1 MARKQPIIR
10 YGISLGIDTTDMARG
25 ARESNKVTRRL
36 NRDLGQAK
44 SANREYQHSLKTLTT
59 ALKEGAI
66 TKKEYNASL
75 QKELERR
82 NRLNGVTR
90 ARKLQMQK
98 EADAQRK
105 LNKQKRDEERQSK
118 KLEAQLNRETAARA
132 KRAQMLGGGMAGG
145 FSALGMGGASAGAA
159 RFAGNFGALGDMGLL
174 HTGALGLGAAG
185 AMGSFRV
192 IKDAI
197 DTYAQLE
204 SKLVDLKVLFGEEK
218 GESLGRQFKDLAKNT
233 ALTTTQLVTNAKTWA
248 SYGLTADGITKRLE
262 RLGTVAGGNSEK
274 FKALTIAF
282 AQVNAQGKLMGQE
295 KNQLINAGFSL
306 SEVAKVAGI
315 EMTDFAKAME
325 DGAITAEHVNQALV
339 NMTEEGGLFAGL
351 LEEKAK
357 TLEGQATIL
366 KSKWEEAYQSMGG
379 QSSYLVKYWNSASAA
394 LADYVK
400 DFSDWS
406 ASTRRDNG
414 EFGDVHNIHNAGSSS
429 GFGGSYSM
437 SGAYLDPGMGGG
449 LTVGRAG
456 DRTLTDNDALIK
468 KGLRLDREME
478 FLRGKTPGYMMRPAS
493 ADRYADLYDEQVAL
507 YGEGFDYSQREK
519 TAAEKKAEA
528 EAEAKKDEQNASF
541 LQFRRGMMF
550 KDTSKGG
557 YDEMSKQKM
566 MFDLLENLNSGK
578 WTERH
583 YKMGKSI
590 AEQYFKKLEQADKD
604 KEKKKKAEEAAELQ
618 KDRDR
623 RADQIIG
630 GVDGSSKYAGLT
642 KGAKALM
649 EKRDKKLEKIKNQE
663 RAKGFSGGIAGEGKE
678 YQLLGKI
685 RGEARDRAEDKKH
698 KSKMEK
704 MTDRIN
710 KNTAN
715 QLKALHKQNKLLVP
729 QNQGQAVP

>member
-44 SANREYQHSLKTLTT
+44 AANREYQHSLKTLTT

-90 ARKLQMQK
+90 ARKIQMQK
-98 EADAQRK
+98 EAEAQRK

-118 KLEAQLNRETAARA
+118 KLEMQLNRENAARA

-145 FSALGMGGASAGAA
+145 FSALGMGGPAAGAA
-159 RFAGNFGALGDMGLL
+159 RFAGNFGAMGGMGLM

-185 AMGSFRV
+185 AMGTFRV
-192 IKDAI
+192 IKDSI

-218 GESLGRQFKDLAKNT
+218 GESLGKQFKNLAKNT

-248 SYGLTADGITKRLE
+248 SYGLTAEGITKRLE

-306 SEVAKVAGI
+306 SEVAKVAGV

-379 QSSYLVKYWNSASAA
+379 ESSYLVRYWNSASSA

-400 DFSDWS
+400 DFSDWA
-406 ASTRRDNG
+406 ASTDSEG
-414 EFGDVHNIHNAGSSS
+414 PVGMQHNLHSDRAMVKG
-429 GFGGSYSM
+429 GWGGSLAM
-437 SGAYLDPGMGGG
+437 EGTYLHGTMGGG
-449 LTVGRAG
+449 LQTRDNKYANH
-456 DRTLTDNDALIK
+456 RTERSY
-468 KGLRLDREME
+468 RLDLKRREM
-478 FLRGKTPGYMMRPAS
+478 LADSDTRGMLGAAS
-493 ADRYADLYDEQVAL
+493 EERYAALRAEQERL
-507 YGEGFDYSQREK
+507 YGKDFDMAPKEK

-528 EAEAKKDEQNASF
+528 EAKAARDLQIKDFASF
-541 LQFRRGMMF
+541 RKNYMF
-550 KDTSKGG
+550 LDTSGGG
-557 YDEMSKQKM
+557 YDENDKNKTLMGLREKM
-566 MFDLLENLNSGK
+566 ESGK
-578 WTERH
+578 WSSRE
-583 YKMGKSI
+583 YKMAVAI
-590 AEQYFKKLEQADKD
+590 VENHFKKLQEADKA
-604 KEKKKKAEEAAELQ
+604 KEKKKKAEEAADLQ
-618 KDRDR
+618 KQRDQK
-623 RADQIIG
+623 ADQLIG
-630 GVDGSSKYAGLT
+630 GIDGSNKYAGLT
-642 KGAKALM
+642 KGAQALL
-649 EKRDKKLEKIKNQE
+649 EKRDKKLEKIKNTE
-663 RAKGFSGGIAGEGKE
+663 MAKGFSGGIAGGGKE

-685 RGEARDRAEDKKH
+685 RSEQRDRTQQKQHNK
-698 KSKMEK
+698 KMEK
-704 MTDRIN
+704 MTERIN

>member
-44 SANREYQHSLKTLTT
+44 AANREYQHSLKTLTT

-90 ARKLQMQK
+90 ARKIQMQK

-105 LNKQKRDEERQSK
+105 LNKQKREEERQSR
-118 KLEAQLNRETAARA
+118 KLEAQLNRENAARA

-159 RFAGNFGALGDMGLL
+159 RMAGNFGAMGGMGLM

-185 AMGSFRV
+185 AMGTFRV
-192 IKDAI
+192 IKESI

-204 SKLVDLKVLFGEEK
+204 SQLVDLKVLFGEDR
-218 GESLGRQFKDLAKNT
+218 GDSLGAQFKALAKNT
-233 ALTTTQLVTNAKTWA
+233 ALTTTQLVSNAKTWA
-248 SYGLTADGITKRLE
+248 SYGLTADGIVKRLE
-262 RLGTVAGGNSEK
+262 RLGTVAGGNTEK

-325 DGAITAEHVNQALV
+325 SGAITAEHVNQALV
-339 NMTEEGGLFAGL
+339 NMTEEGGLFSGL

-357 TLEGQATIL
+357 TLEGQAIIL
-366 KSKWEEAYQSMGG
+366 KAKWEEAYQSMGAE
-379 QSSYLVKYWNSASAA
+379 SSYLVRYWNSASAA

-400 DFSDWS
+400 DFSDWA
-406 ASTRRDNG
+406 ASTDSNG
-414 EFGDVHNIHNAGSSS
+414 PRGMQHNIHGQTV
-429 GFGGSYSM
+429 GGDFGTSYSTM
-437 SGAYLDPGMGGG
+437 GKILDPGMGGG
-449 LTVGRAG
+449 LTVTGYDARDATT
-456 DRTLTDNDALIK
+456 DPQLMRMLLLEEELRNRTR
-468 KGLRLDREME
+468 GLDT
-478 FLRGKTPGYMMRPAS
+478 GPAS
-493 ADRYADLYDEQVAL
+493 EEAYKKLREEQEAL
-507 YGEGFDYSQREK
+507 YGKGFDMTPAEQ
-519 TAAEKKAEA
+519 TAAEKEA
-528 EAEAKKDEQNASF
+528 EAEAKAARRLQIEDFASF
-541 LQFRRGMMF
+541 RKGFMF
-550 KDTSKGG
+550 KDTSGGG
-557 YDEMSKQKM
+557 YDEVEKNRMIFNLREKM
-566 MFDLLENLNSGK
+566 ESGK
-578 WTERH
+578 WTSRE
-583 YKMGKSI
+583 YKMAVAI
-590 AEQYFKKLEQADKD
+590 VENHFKKLQEADKA
-604 KEKKKKAEEAAELQ
+604 KEKKKKAEESAELQ
-618 KDRDR
+618 KQRDQK
-623 RADQIIG
+623 ADQLIG
-630 GVDGSSKYAGLT
+630 GIDGSSKYAGLT
-642 KGAKALM
+642 KGAQAIM
-649 EKRDKKLEKIKNQE
+649 EKRDKKLEKIKNTE
-663 RAKGFSGGIAGEGKE
+663 MAKGFSGGVGGGGKE
-678 YQLLGKI
+678 YQLLARIKS
-685 RGEARDRAEDKKH
+685 EQRDRVTQKQHNK
-698 KSKMEK
+698 KMEK
-704 MTDRIN
+704 LTDRIN